1 MRNDKWS
8 SSTESEEASDF
19 LYPLFLVYNFQE
31 NLIRT
36 MLQLEQTFFDLA
48 STSKTDTIVICDR
61 GAMDPSS
68 CKSTELL
75 PYNFFK
81 FQISFLG
88 KGIET
93 LKEEEE
99 RVLGYVQ

>member
-1 MRNDKWS
+1 
-8 SSTESEEASDF
+8 
-19 LYPLFLVYNFQE
+19 
-31 NLIRT
+31 

-99 RVLGYVQ
+99 GVLGYVQLYVGTQPKWKCLVPRYFN

>member
-1 MRNDKWS
+1 
-8 SSTESEEASDF
+8 
-19 LYPLFLVYNFQE
+19 
-31 NLIRT
+31 

-81 FQISFLG
+81 FQIPFLG

-99 RVLGYVQ
+99 RFWVMFNSMWELNQNGSV